1 MKLDEIQI
9 GIAFVWLV
17 IAFAGYALPFAA
29 QTSSFEVAGSLA
41 NSIAFPIS
49 AFAGFL
55 YRFFPLMKQSKLAK
69 PQILFFNAGF
79 AFMVFSGFLAGHGI
93 SADLI
98 KFGAVFAFGGI
109 LLLIWVWWFDR
120 APKA

>member
-1 MKLDEIQI
+1 MKLDEFQI
-9 GIAFVWLV
+9 GIALLWLV
-17 IAFAGYALPFAA
+17 VAFAGHALPYSV

-69 PQILFFNAGF
+69 PQLLFFNGGLAL
-79 AFMVFSGFLAGHGI
+79 MVLSGFLAGHGI
-93 SADLI
+93 SRDLI
-98 KFGAVFAFGGI
+98 PFGAVFAFGGI
-109 LLLIWVWWFDR
+109 LLLVWIWWFDR
-120 APKA
+120 APRS

>member
-9 GIAFVWLV
+9 GIALVWLV
-17 IAFAGYALPFAA
+17 VAFAGHAMPYSV

-69 PQILFFNAGF
+69 PQMLFFNAGL
-79 AFMVFSGFLAGHGI
+79 ALMVLSGFLASHGI
-93 SADLI
+93 SRDLI
-98 KFGAVFAFGGI
+98 TFGSVFAFGGI
-109 LLLIWVWWFDR
+109 LLLIWIWWFDR
-120 APKA
+120 APRN